1 MAYPIVFIKI
11 IKNCRFHLAV
21 AAEGLTGSTVNDYD
35 RNGGYLAVLP
45 ERRRHGYVDNPLG
58 FLTTFHT
65 TTGAPQIT
73 ATTDTLNTPTAAAFA
88 RVGCRCTEVQIDHE
102 P

>member
-58 FLTTFHT
+58 FLFHIISDL
-65 TTGAPQIT
+65 G
-73 ATTDTLNTPTAAAFA
+73 TDKI
-88 RVGCRCTEVQIDHE
+88 GD
-102 P
+102 